1 MPKKWFFLT
10 KNALYTPV
18 QPRPTLMSRN
28 FFPLVFFHLNSEGF
42 FIASYSTWWNPPLNI
57 FNLAKNGPFL
67 EDLKKKVSKS
77 HWNHIHKVCV
87 TQIHYVTRFFTPFL
101 LKMSQFLL
109 KTVIFVSFKNPHFC
123 LFPGVLHVKLK
134 FQDKFYNI
142 IDHNK
147 WPSSEKQDEKCVF
160 RKSCFHQIQPS
171 DALLQVLYVICQK
184 GIYFWTVL
192 NVCNTFH

>member
-1 MPKKWFFLT
+1 ME
-10 KNALYTPV
+10 N
-18 QPRPTLMSRN
+18 
-28 FFPLVFFHLNSEGF
+28 
-42 FIASYSTWWNPPLNI
+42 
-57 FNLAKNGPFL
+57 
-67 EDLKKKVSKS
+67 LKKKVSKS
-77 HWNHIHKVCV
+77 HRNHIHKVCV

-160 RKSCFHQIQPS
+160 RKSCFHQIQPMHTHY
-171 DALLQVLYVICQK
+171 QILYFPDFQSLEWMDQ
-184 GIYFWTVL
+184 IYCYRIQFSL
-192 NVCNTFH
+192 KEKLPP

>member
-1 MPKKWFFLT
+1 MPFSVQKIHFFDKKC
-10 KNALYTPV
+10 NIYPC
-18 QPRPTLMSRN
+18 PTSSNFDVKKL
-28 FFPLVFFHLNSEGF
+28 FFPLVFFYLNSEGF

-87 TQIHYVTRFFTPFL
+87 TQIHYVTWFLTPFL
-101 LKMSQFLL
+101 LKMPQFLL

-123 LFPGVLHVKLK
+123 LFPGVLHGKLK
-134 FQDKFYNI
+134 FQDKYYNK
-142 IDHNK
+142 IDYNK

-160 RKSCFHQIQPS
+160 RKSCFHQIQPTYN
-171 DALLQVLYVICQK
+171 Q
-184 GIYFWTVL
+184 
-192 NVCNTFH
+192 